1 MKEYKIGI
9 AIFVIAILFFAFNIA
24 WSTEYH
30 HSRPILPS
38 NTTTNTTNIY
48 SSKGIALGIAAAQH
62 HYKATTALQ
71 WSVGGGSYNGNSAI
85 SGGLGIQAG
94 KVFVSC
100 NASSDGRTS
109 AIGCGGSGT
118 F

>member
-1 MKEYKIGI
+1 M
-9 AIFVIAILFFAFNIA
+9 
-24 WSTEYH
+24 
-30 HSRPILPS
+30 
-38 NTTTNTTNIY
+38 
-48 SSKGIALGIAAAQH
+48 ALGIAAAQH

-71 WSVGGGSYNGNSAI
+71 WSIGGGSYGGETAI
-85 SGGLGIQAG
+85 SGGLGMQAG